1 MKDTLLKLIGNI
13 VMNETSDDLF
23 NLIDTLD
30 VEDDNRQFCERYELG
45 RWFEEAMDLNDISAI
60 VVIEEIARK
69 RLGQESDQRIEDQD
83 IAEAQRG
90 QY

>member
-13 VMNETSDDLF
+13 VNDQTSDDLF
-23 NLIDTLD
+23 KLIEMLD

-60 VVIEEIARK
+60 TELEKIARK
-69 RLGQESDQRIEDQD
+69 RLGQESDQRIEDQV